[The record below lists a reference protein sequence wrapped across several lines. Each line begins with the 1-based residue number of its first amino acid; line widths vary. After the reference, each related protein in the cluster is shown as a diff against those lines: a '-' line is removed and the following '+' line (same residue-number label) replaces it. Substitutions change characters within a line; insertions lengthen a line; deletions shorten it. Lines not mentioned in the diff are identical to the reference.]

1 MQLLKPAVILGT
13 RYAAGCD
20 IDCTAET
27 AEAGY
32 KQHARTVIRAKIEE
46 NTGRDHASQTGVA
59 LDAVQLVLVTL
70 HDLSTAKDAD
80 ELWSKLAALRPTLA
94 PIEGVTMPYQT
105 KTGGAVAVVGDVVG
119 LAHAL

>member
-20 IDCTAET
+20 LDCTEET

-32 KQHARTVIRAKIEE
+32 KQHARTVIRAKIEDH
-46 NTGRDHASQTGVA
+46 TGRDHASQTGVA
-59 LDAVQLVLVTL
+59 LDAVQFLLVTL
-70 HDLSTAKDAD
+70 HDLSSAKDPAA
-80 ELWSKLAALRPTLA
+80 LMSKLDALHTTLA
-94 PIEGVTMPYQT
+94 PLAGVAMPYQA
-105 KTGGAVAVVGDVVG
+105 KTGGATAVVGDVVG